1 MRRAALAL
9 ITAVAAVAA
18 TPAAARTPAPTLFG
32 LNTGTFDPNYAHYV
46 RDLPAARGLG
56 ARWVHFTGSL
66 VKARRGR
73 PDFALLDSQVAAARR
88 LGLGVLVSLGGS
100 PQACSIRPR
109 PADLSSCPP
118 RGAREL
124 RAYAAY
130 VRTVVRRYRGRVGY
144 YESWVEPN
152 HRSFWPTGPDPV
164 EYAALA
170 RAEYGA
176 LHNADPHARLILAG
190 TGGTDL
196 PFLDRVLAALGGRR
210 AFDLAGAHP
219 YRFPPIAPG
228 ASQDTA
234 LADGGRASLDWRG
247 QLIAT
252 EDLFAA
258 HGYGRPR
265 MWLTEFGWP
274 GSRRA
279 AGAYHL
285 DFAQQAADLRAAYT
299 LLRGDAALRFVQAA
313 FWFNLRDYAPGY
325 QNPDPEFFGHYGLL
339 GNDFAPKP
347 AANVFRRL
355 AARA

>member
-1 MRRAALAL
+1 MRRAAVAL
-9 ITAVAAVAA
+9 LTFVAA
-18 TPAAARTPAPTLFG
+18 AAAAPAPARPPAPSLFG

-46 RDLPAARGLG
+46 RDLPAARSLG

-66 VKARRGR
+66 VKVRRGR
-73 PDFALLDSQVAAARR
+73 PNFALIDSQVAAARR
-88 LGLGVLVSLGGS
+88 LGLGILISLGGS

-109 PADLSSCPP
+109 PPDLSSCPP
-118 RGAREL
+118 RSASDL
-124 RAYAAY
+124 RAYAGY
-130 VRTVVRRYRGRVGY
+130 VRSIVRRYRGRVRF

-152 HRSFWPTGPDPV
+152 HRSFWPTGPDPA

-170 RAEYGA
+170 RVQYPA
-176 LHNADPHARLILAG
+176 LHAADPNARLILAG

-196 PFLDRVLAALGGRR
+196 PFLDGVLSALGGRR

-219 YRFPPIAPG
+219 YRFPPVAPAVPHG
-228 ASQDTA
+228 TA
-234 LADGGRASLDWRG
+234 LAGGGNRSLDWRG
-247 QLIAT
+247 ELIAT
-252 EDLFAA
+252 EALFGA

-285 DFAQQAADLRAAYT
+285 DFAQQAVDLRAAYA
-299 LLRGDAALRFVQAA
+299 LLRTDAALRFVQAA

-339 GNDFAPKP
+339 GNDFVRKP
-347 AANVFRRL
+347 AASAFRRL
-355 AARA
+355 AAGA

>member
-1 MRRAALAL
+1 MRPVLLAALAL
-9 ITAVAAVAA
+9 AAGLVAA
-18 TPAAARTPAPTLFG
+18 PAAARTPAPSLFG
-32 LNTGTFDPNYAHYV
+32 LNTGTFDPDYAHYV
-46 RDLPAARGLG
+46 RDLPAARALG

-73 PDFALLDSQVAAARR
+73 PNFALLDSQVAGARR
-88 LGLGVLVSLGGS
+88 LGLGVLISLGGA

-118 RGAREL
+118 RSARDL
-124 RAYAAY
+124 RAYDAY
-130 VRTVVRRYRGRVGY
+130 VRTIARRYRGRVRY

-152 HRSFWPTGPDPV
+152 HRSFWPTGPDAA
-164 EYAALA
+164 EYAAVA
-170 RAEYGA
+170 RVQYRA
-176 LHNADPHARLILAG
+176 LHAADPAARLILAG

-196 PFLDRVLAALGGRR
+196 PFLDAVLNALGGRR

-219 YRFPPIAPG
+219 YRFPPLAPTVRHT
-228 ASQDTA
+228 TA
-234 LADGGRASLDWRG
+234 LPGGGSDALDWKG
-247 QLIAT
+247 ELTAT
-252 EDLFAA
+252 EALFAA

-265 MWLTEFGWP
+265 LWLTEFGWP

-285 DFAQQAADLRAAYT
+285 DYAQQAADLRAAYA
-299 LLRGDAALRFVQAA
+299 LLRSDPELRFVQAA

-339 GNDFAPKP
+339 QNAFARKP
-347 AANVFRRL
+347 AATAFRRL
-355 AARA
+355 AVGA

>member
-1 MRRAALAL
+1 MPRALALALVACAALAC
-9 ITAVAAVAA
+9 A
-18 TPAAARTPAPTLFG
+18 PAAAAAPAPSLFG
-32 LNTGTFDPNYAHYV
+32 VNTGTFDPNYAHYV
-46 RDLPAARGLG
+46 RDLPTAMALG

-73 PDFALLDSQVAAARR
+73 PDFALLDSQVTAARR
-88 LGLGVLVSLGGS
+88 LGLGVLVSLGGT
-100 PQACSIRPR
+100 PQACSVRPR
-109 PADLSSCPP
+109 PSDLSSCPP

-124 RAYAAY
+124 RSYAAY
-130 VRTVVRRYRGRVGY
+130 VRTIVRRYRGRVTY

-152 HRSFWPTGPDPV
+152 HRSFWPTGPDPA

-170 RAEYGA
+170 RAQYAA
-176 LHNADPHARLILAG
+176 LHAADRRARLILAG

-196 PFLDRVLAALGGRR
+196 PFLDAVLGALGGRR

-219 YRFPPIAPG
+219 YRFPPLPPDA
-228 ASQDTA
+228 AQDTA
-234 LADGGRASLDWRG
+234 LPGGGRQMLDWAG
-247 QLIAT
+247 QLGAT
-252 EDLFAA
+252 EDLFTA

-279 AGAYHL
+279 SDAYHL
-285 DFAQQAADLRAAYT
+285 DYARQAADLRSAYGH
-299 LLRGDAALRFVQAA
+299 LRSDPRLRFVQAA

-339 GNDFAPKP
+339 ENAFARKP
-347 AANVFRRL
+347 AAAAFRGL
-355 AARA
+355 ARGA

>member
-18 TPAAARTPAPTLFG
+18 TPAVARTPAPSLFG

-176 LHNADPHARLILAG
+176 LHAADPHARLILAG

-339 GNDFAPKP
+339 GNDFASKP
-347 AANVFRRL
+347 AANVFRSL